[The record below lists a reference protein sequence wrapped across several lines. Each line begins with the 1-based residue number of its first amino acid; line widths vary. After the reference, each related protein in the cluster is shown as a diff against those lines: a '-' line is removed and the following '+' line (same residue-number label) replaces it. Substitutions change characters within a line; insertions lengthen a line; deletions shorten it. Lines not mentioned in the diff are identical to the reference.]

1 MEQII
6 DFENLAGG
14 ALKEKLNQEVKKV
27 LENITDPNT
36 KETETRKLTLNISF
50 KPSKERD
57 LAEISIETKSKLAAA
72 IPSTTKIII
81 DKDFSTG
88 KVAAAE
94 WNNQI
99 PGQIAIDV
107 QEEKDVKEENKN
119 KVVDL
124 RA

>member
-14 ALKEKLNQEVKKV
+14 ALKEKLNQEVKKI

-99 PGQIAIDV
+99 PGQIAIEI
-107 QEEKDVKEENKN
+107 EEKDIKEENKN
-119 KVVDL
+119 KIVDL

>member
-14 ALKEKLNQEVKKV
+14 ALKEKLNQEVKKI

-57 LAEISIETKSKLAAA
+57 LAEISIETKSKLAPA

-99 PGQIAIDV
+99 PGQIAIEI
-107 QEEKDVKEENKN
+107 EEKDIKEENKN
-119 KVVDL
+119 KIVDL